1 MRISKTTKQT
11 IHHVLIIIFHHVSSK
26 SSNQEEIPNL
36 TETGGSKYGVQQGY
50 GCIWRRYPFYIFVC
64 HFLVYADIKDRE
76 TNNSSCLIIFHHV
89 SSKSSNLEEIPNLTE
104 TGGSKYGVPQGY
116 GFIWRRYPFYI
127 FFFCHF
133 LVYADIK
140 DHETNNSSCL
150 IIFHHVSS
158 KSSNQEEIPNL
169 TETGGSK
176 YGVPQGYGL
185 AAFGGGILFT
195 CFFFAI
201 SWFMRLS
208 KTTKQTIHHVLSYFI
223 TSHLNQVIR
232 RRSQI

>member
-1 MRISKTTKQT
+1 MGFRKGMAA
-11 IHHVLIIIFHHVSSK
+11 F
-26 SSNQEEIPNL
+26 
-36 TETGGSKYGVQQGY
+36 GGG
-50 GCIWRRYPFYIFVC
+50 ILFT
-64 HFLVYADIKDRE
+64 FL
-76 TNNSSCLIIFHHV
+76 
-89 SSKSSNLEEIPNLTE
+89 
-104 TGGSKYGVPQGY
+104 
-116 GFIWRRYPFYI
+116 
-127 FFFCHF
+127 FCHF

-176 YGVPQGYGL
+176 YGVPQGYGCI
-185 AAFGGGILFT
+185 GGGILFT
-195 CFFFAI
+195 FCFVI
-201 SWFMRLS
+201 SGFMRIS